1 MCSFT
6 VCRCQIHAAPVGY
19 DATHGNLDMYAMTH
33 GMIVQLNFLDLDNNY
48 LLNVLRT
55 HPDRLR
61 DIAVVDQA
69 ARLAGRSASDRARI
83 DAGAEV
89 IAGGGSQRD
98 GRSFRPVAAAVG
110 ERLAAYAV

>member
-1 MCSFT
+1 MRSAETAALALLATCATIQRPESMIAIDCHAHVFLHSLSMPDPRRASGIRCDT
-6 VCRCQIHAAPVGY
+6 RKSGYVCD
-19 DATHGNLDMYAMTH
+19 DAWHDRPA
-33 GMIVQLNFLDLDNNY
+33 QFLDLDNNY

-83 DAGAEV
+83 DAG
-89 IAGGGSQRD
+89 
-98 GRSFRPVAAAVG
+98 
-110 ERLAAYAV
+110 